1 MINRKKPRKKFLVVS
16 TLLIFT
22 FSLFSNTQPAIA
34 DPLPRKILSGWIP
47 YWNMKEAIPA
57 IVANGDLIKEV
68 MPFWYSLK
76 SPSKIADD
84 YTSANPSVPMAIPL
98 ATLRDS
104 GFTIIPT
111 ITDET
116 LNADGTK
123 PLALAKMLADPA
135 TRAQIVKLISDLAFS
150 KNINGID
157 NFDGIDLDFETFA
170 FVDPSSSWPSTRVN
184 WVSFIQELSNTLHA
198 KGKLLSLTTPYL
210 LDPATGKKGY
220 YVYDWASTG
229 PMIDRLRIMT
239 YDYSTTNPGPI
250 GPIDWV
256 ERTVSYAVSV
266 VPASKVYVG
275 VAGYGKDWITK
286 VEGTCPS
293 QYASAIK
300 TNAKAAAVIM
310 KDMPGLATKNGAT
323 PTYSEVN
330 AEVTFTYQKAYT
342 VKSDA
347 GVVTTCT
354 ATHTVWYQDARSYSV
369 RAQLVAKYHLAG
381 LAAWTLGWEDLAA
394 SEAVRTVGRA
404 IAPDQVV
411 STLTFD
417 TNEIAYG
424 IPVNLKGVFQLQDKQ
439 PISGLPVHLEIRTVG
454 EASWREI
461 LQTATGPDGTVI
473 APLTL
478 GNSTFVRLR
487 SDASWERL
495 GSQSSELQ
503 VFVKGKLSV
512 NAPTSSPVGS
522 QILIHG
528 TVQPKRTGVEIS
540 LERFVSGAWKP
551 SGAKTQT
558 DISGGYSLSVT
569 ETTRTPARY
578 RVIMGNDEKIAGQ
591 VGAVF
596 TIVIY

>member
-1 MINRKKPRKKFLVVS
+1 MLG
-16 TLLIFT
+16 TT
-22 FSLFSNTQPAIA
+22 HQAIA

-47 YWNMKEAIPA
+47 YWNMKEAIPS

-76 SPSKIADD
+76 SPTKIADD
-84 YTSANPSVPMAIPL
+84 YSTANPSVPMDIPL
-98 ATLRDS
+98 STMRDS

-123 PLALAKMLADPA
+123 PLALATYLANPVIR
-135 TRAQIVKLISDLAFS
+135 TQIVKLISDLAFS
-150 KNINGID
+150 KNLNGID

-170 FVDPSSSWPSTRVN
+170 FVDPSSTWSTTRVN
-184 WVSFIQELSNTLHA
+184 WVAFIQELSTALHSQ
-198 KGKLLSLTTPYL
+198 GKLLSLTTPYL

-239 YDYSTTNPGPI
+239 YDYSTTIPGPI

-266 VPASKVYVG
+266 VSASKVYVG

-286 VEGTCPS
+286 VEGVCPA

-300 TNAKAAAVIM
+300 TNAKPAAVIM
-310 KDMPGLATKNGAT
+310 KDMPGLAAKNGAT

-330 AEVTFTYQKAYT
+330 AEVTFTYKKPYT
-342 VKSDA
+342 VKNDA

-354 ATHTVWYQDARSYSV
+354 ATHTVWYQDARSYAS
-369 RAQLVAKYHLAG
+369 RAQLVAKYHLGG
-381 LAAWTLGWEDLAA
+381 LAAWTLGWEDLSA
-394 SEAVRTVGRA
+394 SEAVRTVGKA

-417 TNEIAYG
+417 TNEIEYG
-424 IPVNLKGVFQLQDKQ
+424 IPINLKGVFQLQDKQ
-439 PISGLPVHLEIRTVG
+439 PVVGLPIHLEIRTLG
-454 EASWREI
+454 DSNWREI
-461 LQTATGPDGTVI
+461 LQTTTGADGSVI
-473 APLTL
+473 TPLIL
-478 GNSTFVRLR
+478 GTSTAVRLR

-495 GSQSSELQ
+495 SSQSSELQ
-503 VFVKGKLSV
+503 VSIRGKLSL
-512 NAPTSSPVGS
+512 NAPTSSPVGVP
-522 QILIHG
+522 ILIQG
-528 TVQPKRTGVEIS
+528 SVQPKRAGFDIS
-540 LERFVSGAWKP
+540 LERFTLGTWNPFGEKI
-551 SGAKTQT
+551 QT
-558 DISGGYSLSVT
+558 DANGNYSLSVT
-569 ETTRTPARY
+569 ESTRTPARY
-578 RVIMGNDEKIAGQ
+578 RVIMGGDEKIVGQ
-591 VGAVF
+591 VSSTF
-596 TIVIY
+596 TVVIY